1 MSPNIYTGTLYF
13 DDESSDR
20 ISVHRLIVRDGSV
33 SFHFVSAWNGVT
45 TRIEIDGTAEKG
57 IKNFES
63 NSIIPKPIDAG
74 FYPVTITIN
83 EIEEFGGGVYIS
95 GVWKTKIGEVSFSG
109 DLEPFK

>member
-13 DDESSDR
+13 DDESSDI
-20 ISVHRLIVRDGSV
+20 ISVHRLIVRDESI
-33 SFHFVSAWNGVT
+33 SFHFVSTWNGAT
-45 TRIEIDGTAEKG
+45 TRIEIDGIAEKG

-63 NSIIPKPIDAG
+63 GPIKPKPIDAG

-83 EIEEFGGGVYIS
+83 EIEEFEDVACIS
-95 GVWKTKIGEVSFSG
+95 GVWKTKTGDVSFSG